1 MKLPRTLKI
10 RDRKLG
16 KEKALGQAIA
26 PDLIEIDPTKN
37 NSRERLDTVCHEALH
52 LLLPDEPEVRII
64 ALANRMSDLLWR
76 DRWRRIEF

>member
-1 MKLPRTLKI
+1 MKLPKTLKI
-10 RDRKLG
+10 RDRRLG
-16 KEKALGQAIA
+16 KEKAHGMAHA
-26 PDLIEIDPTKN
+26 PDLIEVDPSQ

-52 LLLPDEPEVRII
+52 LLLPDESEVRII

>member
-16 KEKALGQAIA
+16 KEKAHGLAHA
-26 PDLIEIDPTKN
+26 PDQIEIDPSQ

-52 LLLPDEPEVRII
+52 LLLPNESEVRII

>member
-16 KEKALGQAIA
+16 KEKAHGLAHA
-26 PDLIEIDPTKN
+26 PDLIEIDPSQ

-52 LLLPDEPEVRII
+52 LLLPDESEVRII
-64 ALANRMSDLLWR
+64 ALANRMSDLLRR
-76 DRWRRIEF
+76 DRWRRIEW

>member
-16 KEKALGQAIA
+16 KEKAHGMAHA
-26 PDLIEIDPTKN
+26 PDLIEVDPSQ

-52 LLLPDEPEVRII
+52 LLLPSEPEVRII

-76 DRWRRIEF
+76 DRWRRIEW

>member
-16 KEKALGQAIA
+16 KEKAHGLAHA
-26 PDLIEIDPTKN
+26 PDLIEIDPSQ

-52 LLLPDEPEVRII
+52 LLLPDESEVRII

-76 DRWRRIEF
+76 DRWRRVEF

>member
-1 MKLPRTLKI
+1 MKLPKTLKI

-16 KEKALGQAIA
+16 KEKAHGLAHA
-26 PDLIEIDPTKN
+26 PDLIEVDPSQ

-52 LLLPDEPEVRII
+52 LLLPDESEVRII

-76 DRWRRIEF
+76 DRWRRIEW

>member
-1 MKLPRTLKI
+1 MKLPRVLKI

-16 KEKALGQAIA
+16 KEKAHGLAHA
-26 PDLIEIDPTKN
+26 PDLIEVDPSQ

-52 LLLPDEPEVRII
+52 LLLPDESEVRII

-76 DRWRRIEF
+76 DRWRRIEW

>member
-1 MKLPRTLKI
+1 MKLPKTLKI
-10 RDRKLG
+10 RDRRLG
-16 KEKALGQAIA
+16 KEKAHGLAHS
-26 PDLIEIDPTKN
+26 PDLIEVDPTQ

>member
-16 KEKALGQAIA
+16 KEKAHGLAHA
-26 PDLIEIDPTKN
+26 PDLIEVDPSQS
-37 NSRERLDTVCHEALH
+37 SREMLDTVCHEALH
-52 LLLPDEPEVRII
+52 LLLPDESEVRII

>member
-1 MKLPRTLKI
+1 MKLPRKLKI

-16 KEKALGQAIA
+16 KEKAHGLAHS
-26 PDLIEIDPTKN
+26 PDLIEVDPSQ

-52 LLLPDEPEVRII
+52 LLLPAEPEVRII

>member
-1 MKLPRTLKI
+1 MKLPKTLKI

-16 KEKALGQAIA
+16 KEKAHGLAHA
-26 PDLIEIDPTKN
+26 PDLIEVDPTQ

-52 LLLPDEPEVRII
+52 LLLPDESKVRII

-76 DRWRRIEF
+76 DRWRRIEW

>member
-16 KEKALGQAIA
+16 KEKAHGLAHA
-26 PDLIEIDPTKN
+26 PDLIEIDPSQ

-52 LLLPDEPEVRII
+52 LLLPDESEVRII

>member
-16 KEKALGQAIA
+16 KEKAHGLAHA
-26 PDLIEIDPTKN
+26 PDLIEVDPSQ

-52 LLLPDEPEVRII
+52 LLLPDESEVRII

-76 DRWRRIEF
+76 DRWRRVEF